1 MRFWHRSPTRRAG
14 VAMVCLLVL
23 ALTGCSTLGMPP
35 SLAPGPDPPGSGTP
49 RSGSSGRLS
58 SGNVAAIVTIAV
70 LGGFLL
76 YRFFFHEP
84 EEEDAGSP
92 PESSRSLPDGGSSLR
107 GKPEPKTPSGPPI
120 FSLFPPWPHH
130 ILPDGGWPG

>member
-14 VAMVCLLVL
+14 MALVCLVAL
-23 ALTGCSTLGMPP
+23 ALTGCSTLGMSQ

-49 RSGSSGRLS
+49 SSGSAGRLS
-58 SGNVAAIVTIAV
+58 SGNVAAIVTVAV

-84 EEEDAGSP
+84 EEEDAGSTL
-92 PESSRSLPDGGSSLR
+92 ESSRSVPDGGPSFRPSSVDASGTWSSL
-107 GKPEPKTPSGPPI
+107 
-120 FSLFPPWPHH
+120 
-130 ILPDGGWPG
+130 PDS